1 MMEGPMLK
9 GRSRWSCRVL
19 RKRGR
24 SIRELARLT
33 GTRANM
39 VRCYLRGGDAQ
50 GGAEAG
56 RAPAAALFR
65 EIKVRGYT
73 GGETRLK
80 QFVRGLAPVPA
91 SPRIACFETEPV
103 HQIRADWATAGRDA
117 DKLKVFIATPG
128 VEPAAFSQR
137 ATIEDT
143 TRPPA
148 STLHPPV
155 GVEERESAS
164 PAGGLVTSCPQQM
177 LRTRRGGSPTRTLSW
192 K

>member
-1 MMEGPMLK
+1 VATRKAVPKRAEKARPFK
-9 GRSRWSCRVL
+9 PYTVGR
-19 RKRGR
+19 
-24 SIRELARLT
+24 LA
-33 GTRANM
+33 AAAP
-39 VRCYLRGGDAQ
+39 D
-50 GGAEAG
+50 